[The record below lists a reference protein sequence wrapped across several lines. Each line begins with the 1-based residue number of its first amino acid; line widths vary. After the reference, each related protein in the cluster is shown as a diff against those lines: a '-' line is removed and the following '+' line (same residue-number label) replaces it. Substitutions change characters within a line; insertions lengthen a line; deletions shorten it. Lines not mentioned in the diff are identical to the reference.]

1 MKTQKILV
9 KQLMLTLVAFLLPLC
24 VSGQVA
30 MEKCNYYKSSKTR
43 TVEDWGEWTTLCTA
57 VTDDSGREAMMTV
70 FQTYG
75 VGTIEPWAEP
85 ITIEQRTS
93 KTDPTKH
100 QLCLKG
106 IFNAKNII
114 LDYDSST
121 ATISAERQS
130 TGYAINKELAESA
143 GAPDPL
149 DEFEFY
155 LKSATY
161 RPANGYID
169 LQSAFVLVNDNLG
182 FNRGLI
188 LRLQGVK
195 CPEFTYAKDK
205 PYVGR
210 DETTITF
217 NITFEEPIVK
227 YRMAYFAPGEQINID
242 AVRALHFANPQT
254 DLQYMETD
262 QPTFEFT
269 CTKIGEYNVFLIPIG
284 ADGNA
289 VTDFWRTYVIS
300 YAEPEYESYVW
311 NYIGESTVNEY
322 AGSLLI
328 SSEDKWIQ
336 VDGMWMY
343 KYPYKSTI
351 EGVKTY
357 RRADNPNIIGLRNL
371 YGENHPYSSMYDYI
385 DPEQDWWIYI
395 DVTNPK
401 DVKLLTTPVGVML
414 DAGYASFISQLLYA
428 PLATYSDG
436 VITFPYSSLVIDRYS
451 ANQSS
456 DGTFDLEVVLPAEE
470 NSETAV
476 EQLTLNP
483 SDSGKQNV
491 TIYDISGRRINS
503 SAKLKSGVY
512 IVNGQKVQIR

>member
-1 MKTQKILV
+1 
-9 KQLMLTLVAFLLPLC
+9 
-24 VSGQVA
+24 
-30 MEKCNYYKSSKTR
+30 
-43 TVEDWGEWTTLCTA
+43 
-57 VTDDSGREAMMTV
+57 
-70 FQTYG
+70 
-75 VGTIEPWAEP
+75 
-85 ITIEQRTS
+85 
-93 KTDPTKH
+93 
-100 QLCLKG
+100 
-106 IFNAKNII
+106 
-114 LDYDSST
+114 
-121 ATISAERQS
+121 
-130 TGYAINKELAESA
+130 
-143 GAPDPL
+143 
-149 DEFEFY
+149 
-155 LKSATY
+155 
-161 RPANGYID
+161 
-169 LQSAFVLVNDNLG
+169 
-182 FNRGLI
+182 
-188 LRLQGVK
+188 
-195 CPEFTYAKDK
+195 
-205 PYVGR
+205 
-210 DETTITF
+210 
-217 NITFEEPIVK
+217 
-227 YRMAYFAPGEQINID
+227 
-242 AVRALHFANPQT
+242 
-254 DLQYMETD
+254 METD

-414 DAGYASFISQLLYA
+414 DAGYASLISQLLYA